1 MSVSDLLSQDEI
13 DALLHG
19 VDSGAVNTEPEPLPG
34 EARQYDLSSQDRIIR
49 GRMPTLEMVNERFA
63 RLWRIGLF
71 NLIRRSA
78 DLSVR
83 GIDLVKF
90 NEYMHSLYVPTNLN
104 LIRFK
109 PLRGTG
115 LIVFEPT
122 LVFTVVDNFFGG
134 DGRFHT
140 RIEGR
145 EFTATEMRVIQLMLK
160 QTFADLKE
168 AWAPVMDV
176 DFEYINSEINPH
188 FANIVTPR
196 EYVVVCRFHVE
207 LEGGGGEIHITL
219 PYSMLEPIRELLD
232 AGIQSDRN
240 DRDDSWNV
248 MLREQL
254 DTAEVTLSSV
264 LASKRMSLRQLT
276 GLKIGDI
283 LPIDLPAQVP
293 LCVEE
298 IPLFTGEFG
307 VFQRQQRRQDHRRT
321 PARRASP
328 TRRSLPGL
336 QQMINSDILDAAPAT
351 FESLHAERD
360 QDATDLNL
368 DVILDVPVTCRW
380 KSAARAFRSATC
392 CSSIRARWWN
402 WNVVPASRW
411 TCTSTAP

>member
-1 MSVSDLLSQDEI
+1 MSDLLSQDEI

-19 VDSGAVNTEPEPLPG
+19 VDAGVVDTEPPPPAPG
-34 EARQYDLSSQDRIIR
+34 EPRRYDFSSQDRIIR
-49 GRMPTLEMVNERFA
+49 GRLPTLEMVNERFA

-71 NLIRRSA
+71 GLIRRSA
-78 DLSVR
+78 ELSVR
-83 GIDLVKF
+83 GIDMVKF

-104 LIRFK
+104 LIKFK

-122 LVFTVVDNFFGG
+122 LVFAVVDNFFGG

-176 DFEYINSEINPH
+176 DLEYINSEINPH

-196 EYVVVCRFHVE
+196 EYVVVSRFHVE

-232 AGIQSDRN
+232 AGIQSDRV
-240 DRDDSWNV
+240 DRDESWNL

-254 DTAEVTLSSV
+254 HDVQVTLSSV
-264 LASKRMSLRQLT
+264 LARKQLSLRELT
-276 GLKIGDI
+276 RLKVGDI
-283 LPIDLPAQVP
+283 LPIDLPEQVP
-293 LCVEE
+293 LCVEDV
-298 IPLFTGEFG
+298 PLFTGQFG
-307 VFQRQQRRQDHRRT
+307 VFHGRNAVKILSNQPPGAT
-321 PARRASP
+321 PRHGLTQEQAS
-328 TRRSLPGL
+328 
-336 QQMINSDILDAAPAT
+336 
-351 FESLHAERD
+351 
-360 QDATDLNL
+360 
-368 DVILDVPVTCRW
+368 
-380 KSAARAFRSATC
+380 
-392 CSSIRARWWN
+392 
-402 WNVVPASRW
+402 
-411 TCTSTAP
+411 